1 MGPGRVPVGGL
12 NGGYGGQH
20 GSPATPNSR
29 PTSTYRGYTGLSTSN
44 QESGFGGGGGGGRG
58 GGGADDGGREGVGGG
73 GGAGGDDSAF
83 RERVNQVVQNFYLK
97 AAMIII
103 QQRIPV
109 APLYASRTGSKKVN
123 VWFNL
128 DLDDTDAFRE
138 ELSLWKNV
146 DVYRHRPP
154 PLVIETYIDVKE
166 LTANQTLVLLDE
178 QGKRWDVDTAISNK
192 MDVVSGSGKAGK
204 INEVKP
210 DVVLERWVVDLRPRN
225 GDIALPQ
232 LPVAYKH
239 AVFIF
244 RSLYTYAGLMPAQK
258 LLKRLTKVTV
268 HQNALKVCCRV
279 KVGEGPS
286 TRWDGLN
293 LPLIDGE
300 SQVVGDYTF
309 GMVDTPAGE
318 LHINVS
324 YRKHFD
330 FRVDDFEEL
339 LSSHFINL
347 DERYFQPSLNSHQ
360 RTASQPQSLGRRDTS
375 SLQSVILN
383 ASLRQEPQ
391 QYGGHIPLYSQG
403 AGMNSSP
410 SSAPRGQQVG
420 GPSLSSSPA
429 EHTYMNL
436 RPVQGS
442 KSSLRG
448 IGEGI
453 TRRPSVSFMQPF
465 KSPSLSNSP
474 SADAIPPSP
483 RTSVTRISSTTA
495 PIAARTRPAISP
507 VIPKSTPSYDAPG
520 PLGIS
525 PSPRPPSIGR
535 YSSSFGARKPRP
547 ATGHMRADDEIS
559 SGKGSYSSSIQRPG
573 SAMFNEQGSKPNED
587 DKVVD
592 FLKLL
597 DFKQPLKMFSQ
608 GDSSKKMTT
617 ALVKFQQMKDSHNAL
632 SDSMSQ
638 SLLLQKSGSSST
650 PGKQSSTMQPLPAS
664 SYSPSSSPGNPLS
677 SYTSFTPAVPSRLS
691 AGQTAVCSSKHKQAQ
706 EQDRFAPN
714 QSSSTVAGRGDD
726 QSVATS
732 PLDIPALS
740 PRPFHGSGGPSSYQ
754 PDRYDVPRIFKG
766 PVYGPTSA
774 SGVLS
779 LSKLDELRLAS
790 EEALPGRSIT
800 RDDGDVHREAREDER
815 GVSRGGSTGGLTG
828 SSSSLRGRV
837 HRGSGRGT
845 TYTPPG
851 GSQTYLN
858 RDQADSVG
866 SDRPSLTGRRTP
878 SYPRA
883 GEEEDLLF
891 AMSDMSTAR
900 RSMENDRAGDPHDVI
915 RGGDSAPPANPQRF
929 SRGPPGGGSS
939 GSGPTGKIN
948 RW

>member
-1 MGPGRVPVGGL
+1 MPWCCLLVDKL
-12 NGGYGGQH
+12 
-20 GSPATPNSR
+20 
-29 PTSTYRGYTGLSTSN
+29 TSL
-44 QESGFGGGGGGGRG
+44 F
-58 GGGADDGGREGVGGG
+58 
-73 GGAGGDDSAF
+73 
-83 RERVNQVVQNFYLK
+83 QNFYLK

-154 PLVIETYIDVKE
+154 PLVIETYIDAKE

-178 QGKRWDVDTAISNK
+178 QGKRWNVDTAMSNK
-192 MDVVSGSGKAGK
+192 MDVVSGSRKAGRV
-204 INEVKP
+204 NEAKP
-210 DVVLERWVVDLRPRN
+210 DVVLERWAVELRPRN

-239 AVFIF
+239 AVVIF
-244 RSLYTYAGLMPAQK
+244 RSLYTYAGLMPTQK

-268 HQNALKVCCRV
+268 HQNTLKVCCRV
-279 KVGEGPS
+279 KVGEFSSP
-286 TRWDGLN
+286 RWDGLN
-293 LPLIDGE
+293 LPLIDSE
-300 SQVVGDYTF
+300 SQVVEDYTF
-309 GMVDTPAGE
+309 GMVDTPVGE

-324 YRKHFD
+324 YRKHCD
-330 FRVDDFEEL
+330 FRVDDSEEL

-360 RTASQPQSLGRRDTS
+360 RTASQPQSLGRRDTG
-375 SLQSVILN
+375 SLQSTLLN
-383 ASLRQEPQ
+383 ASLRQEAQ
-391 QYGGHIPLYSQG
+391 HYGGHTPLYSQG
-403 AGMNSSP
+403 AGMISSP
-410 SSAPRGQQVG
+410 SSAYRGPQFG

-429 EHTYMNL
+429 DHTYMNL
-436 RPVQGS
+436 RSVHGS

-448 IGEGI
+448 TGDGGV

-495 PIAARTRPAISP
+495 PIAARNRSAISP

-547 ATGHMRADDEIS
+547 STGQMRADDEMS

-573 SAMFNEQGSKPNED
+573 SAAINEQGSRPNED
-587 DKVVD
+587 DRVVD

-597 DFKQPLKMFSQ
+597 DTKQPLKMFSH
-608 GDSSKKMTT
+608 GDSSKKATT

-632 SDSMSQ
+632 SDSISQ
-638 SLLLQKSGSSST
+638 SLLLQKTGSQSAPGRQSSSM
-650 PGKQSSTMQPLPAS
+650 MQPLPAS
-664 SYSPSSSPGNPLS
+664 SYSPSSSPGNPMS
-677 SYTSFTPAVPSRLS
+677 SYTSFTPTVPSRLS
-691 AGQTAVCSSKHKQAQ
+691 AGQTAVYSSRHQAR
-706 EQDRFAPN
+706 ELDGFGPN
-714 QSSSTVAGRGDD
+714 HHSSTAAGRSDD
-726 QSVATS
+726 QLAATS
-732 PLDIPALS
+732 PLDIPASS
-740 PRPFHGSGGPSSYQ
+740 PRPFHGPPGPSSYHESREF
-754 PDRYDVPRIFKG
+754 DR

-774 SGVLS
+774 SGDIGVLS
-779 LSKLDELRLAS
+779 LSKLGDELRLAS
-790 EEALPGRSIT
+790 EEDLPGRSAT
-800 RDDGDVHREAREDER
+800 RDNGDAHREAREDER
-815 GVSRGGSTGGLTG
+815 GVPSGGFAGGLTG
-828 SSSSLRGRV
+828 SSSSSLRGRLY
-837 HRGSGRGT
+837 RGSGRGT

-851 GSQTYLN
+851 GSQTYLSK
-858 RDQADSVG
+858 DQGDSVG
-866 SDRPSLTGRRTP
+866 SDKPMGRRTP
-878 SYPRA
+878 SYR
-883 GEEEDLLF
+883 EEEDLLF
-891 AMSDMSTAR
+891 AMSDMSSAR
-900 RSMENDRAGDPHDVI
+900 RSMEPD
-915 RGGDSAPPANPQRF
+915 DSASHGNSQRF
-929 SRGPPGGGSS
+929 SRAPSGGGSS
-939 GSGPTGKIN
+939 GSGPTGRVN